1 MGRRSAAGHRQRLVL
16 GRFRG
21 QDPGV
26 DRPSGH
32 RLVAHRRRRQAAAGQ
47 PRGRRGRALPG
58 RPQQLLQRRHQ
69 VARRR
74 LLPREAL
81 HLRGQRTAPRLRP
94 LARPHHRPV
103 ITTTTTTTTNNNN
116 NKTRPKKNKQTNKQT
131 KKSKKTRKNTKK
143 PQKNETTKKT

>member
-1 MGRRSAAGHRQRLVL
+1 MG
-16 GRFRG
+16 
-21 QDPGV
+21 
-26 DRPSGH
+26 
-32 RLVAHRRRRQAAAGQ
+32 VAHRRRRQAAAGQ

-103 ITTTTTTTTNNNN
+103 ITTTTTTTTDNNN
-116 NKTRPKKNKQTNKQT
+116 NKTRPKKKQTNKQ
-131 KKSKKTRKNTKK
+131 KNPIRRRRLDYRPRQPTPSTNFLWIHFK
-143 PQKNETTKKT
+143 